1 MKHILI
7 IALISS
13 NIPLIYGEP
22 ITHNRMRA
30 KFDERVELMSI
41 ICHLANYP
49 EYNMDM
55 GGVNISMKL
64 IIIFQPIKIIRQF

>member
-1 MKHILI
+1 MKRAFSLFLCVSTIYI
-7 IALISS
+7 
-13 NIPLIYGEP
+13 IYGET

-49 EYNMDM
+49 EYNMEL
-55 GGVNISMKL
+55 GGESTRIYRITK
-64 IIIFQPIKIIRQF
+64 QKK